1 MRTNM
6 PVTGREVDYPE
17 SDTLVSTTD
26 EKGVIT
32 HCNEAFV
39 RISGFDYDELIGQP
53 HNLVRH
59 PDMPPEAYRDMW
71 ATIGRGRPWSGVVKN
86 RCKNGD
92 HYWVSANVTPVMSGG
107 KPRAY
112 MSVRLKPT
120 REQVREAEDLYRL
133 IAAER
138 ASDRPTIKL
147 HSGGVRRIGWRDTP
161 GRLHRLSL
169 TQRMAIALGLA
180 IGLGFLPAVLPP
192 IPGLAGIV
200 PVWLVHLA
208 LALIGAGLTLAWF
221 VRSIVVPLEQAAR
234 MAGEVAGCN
243 LDGTLQFERTSPMG
257 ALMRRLWL
265 VNLNMRAIV
274 TDVRCEVGGMTQA
287 TAAIARGSADLADRT
302 KIQASDVRDTV
313 DSIDRMAQSIQQT
326 SGAVSRVADL
336 SAAANERA
344 EVGREQARGTVAAM
358 NGIAATSQRV
368 TEIIQVI
375 EGIAFQTNLL
385 ALNAAIEA
393 ARAGELGRGFAVVA
407 SEVRELSRRSS
418 AAAKEI
424 RDLIGASMQAVDDGV
439 RRVDETG
446 SAIGAVAE
454 SVQTVAQLTGQIS
467 AAAAEQARGIGQ
479 VNQAVAQ
486 VDEITRQNTE
496 LVAESARACEALTRR
511 SGTLVRAVQIFQLS
525 RG

>member
-1 MRTNM
+1 M
-6 PVTGREVDYPE
+6 PVTGREVDYPDG
-17 SDTLVSTTD
+17 DTLVSTTD
-26 EKGVIT
+26 AKGVIT

-59 PDMPPEAYRDMW
+59 PDMPPEAYRDLW
-71 ATIGRGRPWSGVVKN
+71 VTIGRGRPWSGVVKN

-92 HYWVSANVTPVMSGG
+92 HYWVLANVTPVMSEG

-120 REQVREAEDLYRL
+120 REQIREAETLYRR
-133 IAAER
+133 IADER
-138 ASDRPTIKL
+138 ASGRPTIKL
-147 HSGGVRRIGWRDTP
+147 HSGGVRRVGWRDAP
-161 GRLHRLSL
+161 GRLHRLTL
-169 TQRMAIALGLA
+169 NQRMAIALILT
-180 IGLGFLPAVLPP
+180 IGLGFLPAALPAL
-192 IPGLAGIV
+192 PGLAGVV
-200 PVWLVHLA
+200 PAWLAHLA
-208 LALIGAGLTLAWF
+208 LALTGAGLTLRWF
-221 VRSIVVPLEQAAR
+221 ARSIVEPLDQAAR

-243 LDGTLQFERTSPMG
+243 LDSSLEFERTSPMG

-274 TDVRCEVGGMTQA
+274 TDVRCEVGGMTEA
-287 TAAIARGSADLADRT
+287 TAAIARGSADLADRA
-302 KIQASDVRDTV
+302 KIQASDVHDTV
-313 DSIDRMAQSIQQT
+313 ESIDRMAQSIEQT
-326 SGAVSRVADL
+326 AGAVRRVADL
-336 SAAANERA
+336 SVAANERA
-344 EVGREQARGTVAAM
+344 DIGREQARGTVAAM
-358 NGIAATSQRV
+358 SGIAKTSQRV

-407 SEVRELSRRSS
+407 AEVRELSRRSS

-454 SVQTVAQLTGQIS
+454 SVQTVAQLTGRIS
-467 AAAAEQARGIGQ
+467 EAAVEQAEGIGQ
-479 VNQAVAQ
+479 VNRAISQ
-486 VDEITRQNTE
+486 VNEITRQNTD
-496 LVAESARACEALTRR
+496 LVAESAQACEALTRR
-511 SGTLVRAVQIFQLS
+511 SATLVRAVQVFQLS
-525 RG
+525 RGQ

>member
-1 MRTNM
+1 M
-6 PVTGREVDYPE
+6 PVTGREVDYPDG
-17 SDTLVSTTD
+17 DTLVSTTD
-26 EKGVIT
+26 AKGVIT

-71 ATIGRGRPWSGVVKN
+71 ATIGRGRPWSSVVKN

-92 HYWVSANVTPVMSGG
+92 HYWVLANVTPVMSGG

-120 REQVREAEDLYRL
+120 REQVRQAQALYQR
-133 IAAER
+133 IADER
-138 ASDRPTIKL
+138 ASGRPTIRL
-147 HSGGVRRIGWRDTP
+147 HSGGVRRVGWRDAP
-161 GRLHRLSL
+161 GRLHRLTL
-169 TQRMAIALGLA
+169 TQRMAIALLLA
-180 IGLGFLPAVLPP
+180 IGLGFLPALLPSP
-192 IPGLAGIV
+192 PDIVPRWAMHLSFALGGTGLAL
-200 PVWLVHLA
+200 W
-208 LALIGAGLTLAWF
+208 WF
-221 VRSIVVPLEQAAR
+221 ARSIVAPLDQAAR

-243 LDGTLQFERTSPMG
+243 LDGTLAFDRTSPMG

-287 TAAIARGSADLADRT
+287 TAAIARGSADLAERART
-302 KIQASDVRDTV
+302 QADEVRDTV
-313 DSIDRMAQSIQQT
+313 GSIQRMAQSIQQT
-326 SGAVSRVADL
+326 SGAVRQVAEL
-336 SAAANERA
+336 SVTANQQA
-344 EVGREQARGTVAAM
+344 DVGREQARGTVDSM
-358 NGIAATSQRV
+358 SGIAATSQRV

-407 SEVRELSRRSS
+407 TEVRELSQRST

-424 RDLIGASMQAVDDGV
+424 RDLIGASVHAIGDGV
-439 RRVDETG
+439 RKVGETG
-446 SAIGAVAE
+446 SAIEAVAE
-454 SVQTVAQLTGQIS
+454 SVQTVARLTGQIS
-467 AAAAEQARGIGQ
+467 GAAAEQARDIGD
-479 VNQAVAQ
+479 VNRAIAQ
-486 VDEITRQNTE
+486 VDEITRQNTD
-496 LVAESARACEALTRR
+496 LVAESAIACAALTRR
-511 SGTLVRAVQIFQLS
+511 SATLVRAVQVFQLS
-525 RG
+525 GPR